1 MGTVSGFRVAEGI
14 SRRGYL
20 CLHPRDDGGFGGQ
33 PYGVAPRL
41 RWLLMTERKPQSMS
55 FTSWID
61 QQIADAEKRGVFDNL
76 PGAGKPLNL
85 KPGDDEDYGEAWI
98 RDYARREGVP
108 PEEFLPTPLKLRKEA
123 ERLAETVEQMPS
135 EEEVRSVVSDLN
147 RRIARWRRVPVGPPV
162 FVRLVDSDE
171 MVARWRQ
178 AQAARRPAA
187 AARET
192 RPGEQGARP
201 SAHPS
206 HPPQEPQP
214 RRPQQLRRLRRI
226 LARWSM
232 VR

>member
-1 MGTVSGFRVAEGI
+1 
-14 SRRGYL
+14 
-20 CLHPRDDGGFGGQ
+20 
-33 PYGVAPRL
+33 
-41 RWLLMTERKPQSMS
+41 MTERKPQSMS

-85 KPGDDEDYGEAWI
+85 KTGGDEDYGQAWI

-108 PEEFLPTPLKLRKEA
+108 AEEFLPTPLKLRKEA

-135 EEEVRSVVSDLN
+135 EDEVRSVVSDLN
-147 RRIARWRRVPVGPPV
+147 RRIAQWRRVPVGPPV
-162 FVRLVDSDE
+162 FVRLVNSDE

-187 AARET
+187 AAGET
-192 RPGEQGARP
+192 QPGEQGARP

>member
-1 MGTVSGFRVAEGI
+1 MGTVSGSGAAGGI
-14 SRRGYL
+14 VRGEDLSYI
-20 CLHPRDDGGFGGQ
+20 PGMTR
-33 PYGVAPRL
+33 RL
-41 RWLLMTERKPQSMS
+41 RWLLMTERKPRSMS

-135 EEEVRSVVSDLN
+135 EDEVRSVVSDLN
-147 RRIARWRRVPVGPPV
+147 RRIAQWRRVPVGPPIY
-162 FVRLVDSDE
+162 VRLVNSDE
-171 MVARWRQ
+171 MAARWRQ
-178 AQAARRPAA
+178 AQAATRPAA
-187 AARET
+187 AAGEK
-192 RPGEQGARP
+192 RPGEVSGQP
-201 SAHPS
+201 LAHPS
-206 HPPQEPQP
+206 HSSQEPQP
-214 RRPQQLRRLRRI
+214 RHTRRWRRLRRI
-226 LARWSM
+226 LAISSM